1 MDTQVEILDHS
12 KSTKRDEV
20 NSFVN
25 GESKN
30 TKKSS
35 KTTTKKRNTKKS
47 DAETTDNGNSE
58 HSQTTTTSSSKK
70 RKGSTVE
77 NHVVKKQKTKN
88 GNDHSVNDSGDDDVI
103 TNGDS
108 NAPSSPRVSE
118 REAAS
123 EIDESSTVSVNEKKK
138 STSKAKSSS
147 KQAENH
153 RILDESSNMTNHT
166 DDEEAIDIE
175 GTDPP
180 VKTSSKK
187 KKPATTSSSKK
198 KSTTT
203 AKSSSTSSKK
213 KKPTSSKTKNEE
225 ERIDIDEVSRSET
238 DHHSSPL
245 KEEPKHNDKA
255 TNHVKEEHSVN
266 GKDESDAKSERDDK
280 SDIIEVKQNDEP
292 ITVDEVEADVK
303 VADEDSSKRIVL
315 NDGSTDDNSNV
326 PDAKNSDDDIALM
339 EIDDPETTNHNST
352 NHVDEKGSTIDDI
365 KSNTDS
371 NNHVIT
377 VPVVSDLKNKNKK
390 KYTTKTKTK
399 KASTKKNSKSGGRNS
414 DEHKSEGSSPERI
427 EQKQQELEKLKKYK
441 EAMHNFNDQAKAN
454 PFCVT
459 VLSVFVEVMDEL
471 CLEICQEVHRKIKT
485 GNFCINCD
493 GNGDS
498 KVESGDGEKRMKDKI
513 PFVKCDAGCGRT
525 VAATRYAP
533 HLEKCLGLGKSR
545 NRRRP
550 VALEVGVPT
559 KPIQY
564 FDDEELDD
572 GQDGNYDG
580 FGTPDPKKNKLKVP
594 SKSNNKTVS
603 SSPPAPVSVKSTD
616 LPLNTNPK
624 KPLPK
629 MKQMNIQA
637 YMDSLRRK
645 PRGHLEKILKTKCG
659 VISVKTGKMCT
670 KSLRCPQHN
679 DEMRAQIRSVLLDPD
694 FATGSEVNSSDMD
707 MMDITNE
714 NSNDND
720 DADDVEFTDD

>member
-20 NSFVN
+20 NPLGN

-47 DAETTDNGNSE
+47 DAETTDNGNSD
-58 HSQTTTTSSSKK
+58 HSTQAPVSGSSKK
-70 RKGSTVE
+70 RKGCTVE

-88 GNDHSVNDSGDDDVI
+88 GNEHSVNDSGDDDVI

-108 NAPSSPRVSE
+108 NAPSSPKVSE

-123 EIDESSTVSVNEKKK
+123 EIDESSTVSVNEKRK

-153 RILDESSNMTNHT
+153 RIIDESSNMTNHT
-166 DDEEAIDIE
+166 EDEEAIDIE

-180 VKTSSKK
+180 VKSSSKKKKAPTTSKKKSTTAKSASSSSKK
-187 KKPATTSSSKK
+187 KKPSSSK
-198 KSTTT
+198 
-203 AKSSSTSSKK
+203 A
-213 KKPTSSKTKNEE
+213 KNEE
-225 ERIDIDEVSRSET
+225 ERIDIDEVSKSDT
-238 DHHSSPL
+238 DLLSSPL
-245 KEEPKHNDKA
+245 KEEPKHNDKS
-255 TNHVKEEHSVN
+255 TSRIKEESSVN
-266 GKDESDAKSERDDK
+266 GKDDTDVKSELEDK
-280 SDIIEVKQNDEP
+280 SDIIEVRQNDEP
-292 ITVDEVEADVK
+292 ITVEEVDKDVK
-303 VADEDSSKRIVL
+303 IDEDDSNKRIIL
-315 NDGSTDDNSNV
+315 NDGSTDDNSNINE
-326 PDAKNSDDDIALM
+326 AKNSDDDIALM
-339 EIDDPETTNHNST
+339 EIDDPEPTNQNNGNRVDDKNSAT
-352 NHVDEKGSTIDDI
+352 DDI

-371 NNHVIT
+371 NNHVLT

-390 KYTTKTKTK
+390 KYTSKTKTK

-414 DEHKSEGSSPERI
+414 DEHKTSEGSSPERI

-441 EAMHNFNDQAKAN
+441 EAMHNFNDQAKTN

-485 GNFCINCD
+485 GNFCVNCD

-559 KPIQY
+559 KPTQY

-572 GQDGNYDG
+572 GQDGNYEG
-580 FGTPDPKKNKLKVP
+580 FGTPDPKKNKLKP
-594 SKSNNKTVS
+594 PNKSNNKAPS
-603 SSPPAPVSVKSTD
+603 SSPPAPTSAKSAD
-616 LPLNTNPK
+616 LPLNTQNAK

-694 FATGSEVNSSDMD
+694 FATGSDVNSSDMD

-714 NSNDND
+714 NSNEPD
-720 DADDVEFTDD
+720 DVDDVEFTDD